1 MTSDRISFCQN
12 VLAVRLNAVTV
23 RLNVLTLRLNAVTV
37 RLNVLT
43 LRLNMVNLN
52 ASNDSMG
59 AVRIKVKL
67 TNAIDEA
74 LVSRGM
80 LNPDMLRVCETEA
93 LVDTGAVRTVLPMS
107 IVQQLGLRIRGQ
119 QVAEYANGMEE
130 SIGVTEPVILE
141 LEGRETTEA
150 TLVTGNTVLIG
161 QTVLETL
168 DLLVDCKNQRLVP
181 NPEHPNY
188 SVMRI

>member
-1 MTSDRISFCQN
+1 MVD
-12 VLAVRLNAVTV
+12 LNYA
-23 RLNVLTLRLNAVTV
+23 NNP
-37 RLNVLT
+37 N
-43 LRLNMVNLN
+43 
-52 ASNDSMG
+52 NDSMG

-80 LNPDMLRVCETEA
+80 LNPNMLRLCETEA

-130 SIGVTEPVILE
+130 SIGVTEPVIIE

-150 TLVTGNTVLIG
+150 TLVTGNIVLIG

-168 DLLVDCKNQRLVP
+168 DLLVDCKNQQLVP

-188 SVMRI
+188 PVMRI